1 MTDRAREITYFLCHT
16 LGAAPLLTRTGQI
29 SSKQGRNKNT
39 YHSFTTTNKMF
50 HAIII
55 YQHIHKHSILSEKQQ
70 ENHLKRYLLKITKFC
85 RFSLFSFIIVCFI
98 YLVRHILCKINNIH
112 LRKEGLQCPAEIFSE
127 LFQVTSII
135 AVFEVFDRRYFLCT
149 CAQDSLIYNS
159 GQNFDTNPS
168 G

>member
-1 MTDRAREITYFLCHT
+1 
-16 LGAAPLLTRTGQI
+16 
-29 SSKQGRNKNT
+29 
-39 YHSFTTTNKMF
+39 MF

-127 LFQVTSII
+127 WFQVTSII

>member
-1 MTDRAREITYFLCHT
+1 
-16 LGAAPLLTRTGQI
+16 
-29 SSKQGRNKNT
+29 
-39 YHSFTTTNKMF
+39 MF

-127 LFQVTSII
+127 WFQVTSII
-135 AVFEVFDRRYFLCT
+135 VVFEVFEVFEPPLFSLHVCTGQFELQFRSEFRYQPQRVEGKTIAVKF
-149 CAQDSLIYNS
+149 
-159 GQNFDTNPS
+159 
-168 G
+168 